1 MRSLFVQLWLAFL
14 VVVAMTFAASLGF
27 TYAAAVK
34 RSDQA
39 DQLSVPMLARSAQQQ
54 LDTVGI
60 AGVESWLI
68 TEIHR
73 QPEISVYFIDGSGR
87 EILGRKIQGQP
98 LASTVGRAP
107 PVVRAPD
114 GTSYR
119 LVVRRV
125 RGVVFDFW
133 RILVEPWILTA
144 LILVMSGIGCAML
157 AWFMSRPVRRLRS
170 AVRTVAAGNL
180 EFDVDKGLAHRRD
193 ELGGLARDFSQM
205 TFDLRSLLASKEE
218 LLRDV
223 SHELRSPLA
232 RLKLAA
238 DLAEKDEG
246 ERAQAFRRIEYEV
259 IRIDALIGQILQL
272 SRVTSDTVE
281 KVDLD
286 LSELLEEA
294 VEDAR
299 IEADQR
305 AVGID
310 LELEGTGIV
319 TGSAR
324 DLRSAIE
331 NVLRNA
337 VRHAPAGTRVSVQL
351 SLERGQATIS
361 VRDAGEGTGDDD
373 PSWVF
378 EPFRRGQASDGAG
391 LGLSITRRIVEQHG
405 GSISAANLAA
415 GGFCV
420 DFTLPSRAS
429 SAEAR
434 TGSRETG

>member
-14 VVVAMTFAASLGF
+14 VVVAMTFTASLGF

-39 DQLSVPMLARSAQQQ
+39 NQLSVPMLARSAQQQ
-54 LDTVGI
+54 LNTVGI
-60 AGVESWLI
+60 AGVESWLVS
-68 TEIHR
+68 EIHE
-73 QPEISVYFIDGSGR
+73 QPEISIYFIDDSGR
-87 EILGRKIQGQP
+87 EILGRKIHGQP

-133 RILVEPWILTA
+133 RILFEPWILTA
-144 LILVMSGIGCAML
+144 LILVVSGIGCALL

-170 AVRTVAAGNL
+170 AVRTVASGNL
-180 EFDVDKGLAHRRD
+180 DVDIDEKLAGRHD
-193 ELGGLARDFSQM
+193 ELGGLARDFGQM
-205 TFDLRSLLASKEE
+205 TFHLRSLLASREE

-232 RLKLAA
+232 RLELAA
-238 DLAEKDEG
+238 DLAEKDDC
-246 ERAQAFRRIEYEV
+246 ERAQAFRRIEHEV
-259 IRIDALIGQILQL
+259 ERIDALIGQILQF
-272 SRVTSDTVE
+272 SRVTSDPIE

-310 LELEGTGIV
+310 LKLGGTAIV
-319 TGSAR
+319 TGSATE
-324 DLRSAIE
+324 LRSAIE

-337 VRHAPAGTRVSVQL
+337 IRHAPRETALTVLLSTDRDSVTL
-351 SLERGQATIS
+351 S
-361 VRDAGEGTGDDD
+361 VRDEGAGAGDGDAN
-373 PSWVF
+373 WVF
-378 EPFRRGQASDGAG
+378 EPFQRGETSDGAG
-391 LGLSITRRIVEQHG
+391 LGLSITKRIIEQHG
-405 GSISAANLAA
+405 GHASAANVTSGGFHVELTLPKKKKAA
-415 GGFCV
+415 GLLG
-420 DFTLPSRAS
+420 R
-429 SAEAR
+429 
-434 TGSRETG
+434 

>member
-1 MRSLFVQLWLAFL
+1 MRSLFAQLWLAFL
-14 VVVAMTFAASLGF
+14 LVVAMTFTVSLGF

-39 DQLSVPMLARSAQQQ
+39 DQLSVPMLARSAQQE
-54 LDTVGI
+54 LNTVGI
-60 AGVESWLI
+60 AGVESWLVS
-68 TEIHR
+68 EIHR
-73 QPEISVYFIDGSGR
+73 QPEIEVYFVDRRGR
-87 EILGRKIQGQP
+87 EILGRKIKGQP
-98 LASTVGRAP
+98 LASAVGSAP

-114 GTSYR
+114 GTAYR

-133 RILVEPWILTA
+133 RILFEPWILTA
-144 LILVMSGIGCAML
+144 LILVMSGIGCALL

-170 AVRTVAAGNL
+170 AVRTVASGNL
-180 EFDVDKGLAHRRD
+180 DVDIDEKLARRQD
-193 ELGGLARDFSQM
+193 ELGGLARDFGQM
-205 TFDLRSLLASKEE
+205 TFHLHALLASREE

-238 DLAEKDEG
+238 DLAEKDDS
-246 ERAQAFRRIEYEV
+246 ERAQAFRRIEREV
-259 IRIDALIGQILQL
+259 ERIDALIGQMLHF
-272 SRVTSDTVE
+272 SKVASDTIE

-299 IEADQR
+299 LEADQR
-305 AVGID
+305 DIGI
-310 LELEGTGIV
+310 ELERGGTAIV

-337 VRHAPAGTRVSVQL
+337 VRHAPPGTALAVRL
-351 SLERGQATIS
+351 STARDSAIIS
-361 VRDAGEGTGDDD
+361 VRDEGAGAGDGDAN
-373 PSWVF
+373 WVF
-378 EPFRRGQASDGAG
+378 EPFRRGEGSVGAG
-391 LGLSITRRIVEQHG
+391 LGLSITKRIIEQHG
-405 GSISAANLAA
+405 GNASAANLAA

-420 DFTLPSRAS
+420 DLSLPKKKKAAARPGRS
-429 SAEAR
+429 S
-434 TGSRETG
+434 